1 METKLANQSI
11 NRFDIFDQTTSILK
25 AEKIDTI
32 GKICSKSQA
41 DLLELK
47 IDKEEINKI
56 ENELQS
62 LGLRLKN
69 SR

>member
-11 NRFDIFDQTTSILK
+11 NRFDILDQTTSILK
-25 AEKIDTI
+25 TEKIDTI
-32 GKICSKSQA
+32 GKRCNKSQD

-47 IDKEEINKI
+47 INKEEINKI

-69 SR
+69 SI

>member
-11 NRFDIFDQTTSILK
+11 NRFDILDQTTSILK
-25 AEKIDTI
+25 TEKIDTI
-32 GKICSKSQA
+32 GKICGKSQA

-47 IDKEEINKI
+47 INKEEINKI

-69 SR
+69 GR